1 MGMRGEEA
9 KLPSKTALPT
19 LPHPEE
25 FEALAMPSQ
34 DCGGLHHRQTFPPAT
49 PEARQQNPE
58 EAIDGTEPGSMPSM
72 H

>member
-1 MGMRGEEA
+1 MGMRGEES

-19 LPHPEE
+19 LSPPEE
-25 FEALAMPSQ
+25 FEALAMPGQ
-34 DCGGLHHRQTFPPAT
+34 DGGWLHHRQTFPPAT

-58 EAIDGTEPGSMPSM
+58 EAIDGTKPGSRPSM